1 MRQILADVRD
11 AQKTIIDRLT
21 DMEQD
26 HQRMALT
33 SDLQLNILRRLQQTI
48 LPTVLVTPLASMPET
63 EPQPAFTQALDPKLD
78 YPTPLPDVAALAII
92 PTLPDLQPNPLYVAP
107 APALEMTNPAAD
119 QMEVGGDLD
128 MDQGVEATDTASTSE
143 SVDAPTPAEQGGSL
157 TAGEY
162 FENFDPLGT
171 DSPASVMP
179 VTEADLEA
187 VDNPQQPDLTLPLT
201 H

>member
-1 MRQILADVRD
+1 MLADVRD

-63 EPQPAFTQALDPKLD
+63 EPQPAFTPAPDPKLAS
-78 YPTPLPDVAALAII
+78 PTPLQDVAALAIT

-107 APALEMTNPAAD
+107 APALEMTNPAAN

-143 SVDAPTPAEQGGSL
+143 PVDAPTPVNGGGSL
-157 TAGEY
+157 TVSEY
-162 FENFDPLGT
+162 LNTLIPWGHILRRPLC
-171 DSPASVMP
+171 
-179 VTEADLEA
+179 
-187 VDNPQQPDLTLPLT
+187 Q
-201 H
+201 